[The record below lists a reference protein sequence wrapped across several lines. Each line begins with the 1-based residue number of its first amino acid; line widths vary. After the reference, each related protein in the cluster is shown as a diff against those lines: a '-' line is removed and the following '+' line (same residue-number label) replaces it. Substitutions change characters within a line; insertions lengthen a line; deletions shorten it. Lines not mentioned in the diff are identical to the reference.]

1 MPCIQFLLSPD
12 MAFYLTSAT
21 SLSVDCET
29 GVVKVKR
36 KEWFFGYLTDDIYC
50 FFNSV

>member
-1 MPCIQFLLSPD
+1 
-12 MAFYLTSAT
+12 
-21 SLSVDCET
+21 
-29 GVVKVKR
+29 VKVKR